1 VPRDAGRGERDGR
14 LSVAAFER
22 YLRKNYLDT
31 DELNRQVLLE
41 CAPPRPGAALLDL
54 GCADGAFT
62 LRLAA
67 RVQGGQAARVCGVEF
82 RPDLAEAAER
92 RGVEVT
98 RANIAEGLPFPD
110 DSFDVIHSNQVIE
123 HLAETDRFLRE
134 IRRVLKPGGYALVS
148 TNNLSSLHN
157 VVSLLLG
164 WQPMPSHVSDEV
176 VGLGNPMNPF
186 QELKGERGFMHLRLF
201 TGRALADL
209 ARFHGF
215 KVELAR
221 AAGFYPLPPV
231 LARVAARIAPVWGA
245 YLVQRYSI

>member
-1 VPRDAGRGERDGR
+1 
-14 LSVAAFER
+14 VAAFAR
-22 YLRKNYLDT
+22 YLQKNFLQT
-31 DELNRQVLLE
+31 DELNRQVILD
-41 CAPPRPGAALLDL
+41 CALPRPGAALLDL

-62 LRLAA
+62 QRLAA
-67 RVQGGQAARVCGVEF
+67 RIHAGQAGRVCGVEF
-82 RPDLAEAAER
+82 RPDLAEAAQR

-98 RANIAEGLPFPD
+98 RASLAEGLLFPD
-110 DSFDVIHSNQVIE
+110 ASFDVIHSNQVIE

-134 IRRVLKPGGYALVS
+134 IRRVLRPGGYVLIS

-186 QELKGERGFMHLRLF
+186 QELKGARGFMHLRLF

-215 KVELAR
+215 KVELTR
-221 AAGFYPLPPV
+221 AAGFYPLPPA
-231 LARVAARIAPVWGA
+231 LARIAARIAPVWGA
-245 YLVQRYSI
+245 YLVQRYAL